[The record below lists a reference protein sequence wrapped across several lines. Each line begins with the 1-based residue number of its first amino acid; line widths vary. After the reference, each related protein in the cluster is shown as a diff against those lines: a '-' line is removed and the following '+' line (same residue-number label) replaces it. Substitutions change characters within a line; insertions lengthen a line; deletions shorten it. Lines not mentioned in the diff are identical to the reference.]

1 MQTTLLAAVMVGSWF
16 IKQLNTDI
24 TTERDTIRRVEN
36 NNVISNNNNC
46 LRKFNDFWGIFP
58 TGKKIARPTENSSG
72 TNPDLNVKWVRG
84 CTIKTIKESQCQ
96 KTWKRLSKSQS
107 SNNPFNKTAACSF
120 APSFKLSF
128 VRSLEHKLDRQSL
141 KYFVLFWVH
150 WRYVIS
156 IKWSL
161 TGKW

>member
-36 NNVISNNNNC
+36 NNVISNNNNS

-58 TGKKIARPTENSSG
+58 TGKKIAKPTENSSG

-96 KTWKRLSKSQS
+96 KAWKRLSKSQS

-120 APSFKLSF
+120 DPSCVKELLPSSSLSC
-128 VRSLEHKLDRQSL
+128 
-141 KYFVLFWVH
+141 VL
-150 WRYVIS
+150 
-156 IKWSL
+156 
-161 TGKW
+161 